1 MLFYYKNKYEKYNYR
16 LFYYKNKYKKYNY
29 TSPNNLLIT
38 NVPCAKITIFYLFFY
53 FFYIIKDFN

>member
-38 NVPCAKITIFYLFFY
+38 NVTCEKITIFYIFFY
-53 FFYIIKDFN
+53 VFLYHKRF